1 MSTLYVN
8 AIEPRTGS
16 TVTFKPNLAITG
28 SLKAGRL
35 SGSTGQSNV
44 LRGDLIV
51 GSYGGTAASLYVSG
65 NLTVEGTT
73 TAVST
78 TNTIIKDSLIEL
90 NNGASSNSNDCGIV
104 IERGSTGDNA
114 IFIWD
119 ESADTFQVGTTT
131 ATGAS
136 TGNLTVTDAAF
147 KAGSLDIS
155 GDIDIDGVTNLDN
168 TDIDGTLVVD
178 GSNISLDSTS
188 TFNIDCSNT
197 SNGISIG
204 TATSG
209 VPISIGHATSEVTVN
224 DNLTATGDIK
234 MGRLSQSVAQSNV
247 FLGDV
252 VLASK
257 NGTSA
262 DLHVSGAVSAMGV
275 FNPQTMT
282 RTTVPS
288 NTNGVLYGPVTI
300 AAGEQM
306 EISAGSVIKIED
318 LLR

>member
-28 SLKAGRL
+28 SLKAGRF

-44 LRGDLIV
+44 VLGDLIV

-65 NLTVEGTT
+65 NLTVKGTT
-73 TAVST
+73 TAIST

-90 NNGASSNSNDCGIV
+90 NNGVSSNSNDCGMV

-114 IFIWD
+114 IFMWD

-155 GDIDIDGVTNLDN
+155 G
-168 TDIDGTLVVD
+168 
-178 GSNISLDSTS
+178 
-188 TFNIDCSNT
+188 
-197 SNGISIG
+197 
-204 TATSG
+204 
-209 VPISIGHATSEVTVN
+209 PISA
-224 DNLTATGDIK
+224 
-234 MGRLSQSVAQSNV
+234 
-247 FLGDV
+247 LGI
-252 VLASK
+252 
-257 NGTSA
+257 
-262 DLHVSGAVSAMGV
+262 
-275 FNPQTMT
+275 FNPQTIT

-300 AAGEQM
+300 GAGEQL
-306 EISAGSVIKIED
+306 EISAGSVVKIED